1 MVVTLEIAILTL
13 KRNQNVK
20 AYVHIWYKMVLFI
33 WIDEKR
39 GNGKAD
45 EDQGANEGDDPHR
58 HLLGYQRP
66 TDDRKASANEMA
78 KNPSDAHTRH
88 IVYT

>member
-1 MVVTLEIAILTL
+1 
-13 KRNQNVK
+13 
-20 AYVHIWYKMVLFI
+20 MVLFV
-33 WIDEKR
+33 WIDEKA

-45 EDQGANEGDDPHR
+45 EDQGADEGDHPHR

-66 TDDRKASANEMA
+66 ADDHKASAYEMA
-78 KNPSDAHTRH
+78 KNPSDAHTGY